1 MGQSTLAR
9 TAFDAVQRAIP
20 GAEFVSWEGWRWIA
34 GFGDT
39 VGEHHAVRTGC
50 GVWDESP
57 RQKWDLQGPG
67 AELAVDRFFTNDMRS
82 LQVGQLRYGAFCDD
96 DGAMLGDGTAFRL
109 GRDRFRVVTAL
120 LEDGEAIEHA
130 AGDAEYEL
138 SRVTDHVPHLQLQGP
153 GSRRVLESLAGAG
166 ISGLGYYRFLTEPVM
181 VGGVPALVARCGYS
195 GELGYELYCD
205 ATDAETLWNAI
216 VDTGQVTPYGLNAV
230 ELLRQEAGLIA
241 IGSDYFPGR
250 TDPYEMNLDRVVKL
264 GKPAFR
270 GRDALRRIAA
280 APAQRITTLR
290 IDGDVVPLPG
300 AAVRR
305 DGRPVG
311 EVRSS
316 CASPTLDGLI
326 ALAVVAASLIEPGQR
341 FEVELGSGGS
351 TVGAVVGY
359 PAYDPQKLRP
369 RA

>member
-20 GAEFVSWEGWRWIA
+20 GAEFAQWEGWRWIA

-39 VGEHHAVRTGC
+39 THEHQAVRTAC
-50 GVWDESP
+50 GVWDQSP
-57 RQKWDLQGPG
+57 RQKWDIQGPE
-67 AELAVDRFFTNDMRS
+67 ADLAVDRFFTNDMRS
-82 LQVGQLRYGAFCDD
+82 LQIGQLRYGAFCDD
-96 DGAMLGDGTAFRL
+96 DGSMLGDGTAFRF

-120 LEDGEAIEHA
+120 LADGEAIEHA

-138 SRVTDHVPHLQLQGP
+138 SRVTDRAPHLQLQGP
-153 GSRRVLESLAGAG
+153 ASRQVLASLTAAD
-166 ISGLGYYRFLTEPVM
+166 ISGLGYYRFLPEAVM
-181 VGGVPALVARCGYS
+181 VGGAPAWVARCGYS

-205 ATDAETLWNAI
+205 ARHAETLWNAI
-216 VDTGQVTPYGLNAV
+216 AATGRVAPYGLNAV

-264 GKPAFR
+264 DKPAFR

-280 APAQRITTLR
+280 APPRRMTTLG
-290 IDGDVVPLPG
+290 IEGDEVPVRG
-300 AAVRR
+300 ATVRR

-311 EVRSS
+311 EVRSA
-316 CASPTLDGLI
+316 CASPTLAGVI
-326 ALAVVAASLIEPGQR
+326 AIAVLETPLIEPGRR
-341 FEVELGSGGS
+341 FEVELGTGTTAG
-351 TVGAVVGY
+351 TVAGY
-359 PAYDPQKLRP
+359 PAYDPRKLRP